1 MQISIPI
8 QTAPLEKITIDEVR
22 DKLLEIQDSFF
33 GDLITQDSLNE
44 LNRIIEE
51 KINKPYDLKIKAEL
65 VNNNNVKLFG
75 YDLDSKAVL
84 DPNCKIKFISKTR
97 FKGK

>member
-1 MQISIPI
+1 MNLNIPI
-8 QTAPLEKITIDEVR
+8 PTKQPQKITVEEVR
-22 DKLLEIQDSFF
+22 LELRKIEEVMF
-33 GDLITQDSLNE
+33 GDLIVQDSMNE

-65 VNNNNVKLFG
+65 VNNNVKLFG

>member
-1 MQISIPI
+1 MQIIIPI

-65 VNNNNVKLFG
+65 VNNNVKLFG
-75 YDLDSKAVL
+75 YNLDSKAVL

>member
-33 GDLITQDSLNE
+33 GDLIVQDSLNE

-65 VNNNNVKLFG
+65 VNNNVKLFG

>member
-33 GDLITQDSLNE
+33 GDLIVQDSLNE

-65 VNNNNVKLFG
+65 VNNNVKLFG
-75 YDLDSKAVL
+75 YNLDSKAVL

>member
-1 MQISIPI
+1 MNLNIPI
-8 QTAPLEKITIDEVR
+8 PTKQPQKITVEEVR
-22 DKLLEIQDSFF
+22 LELRKIEEVMF
-33 GDLITQDSLNE
+33 GDLIVQDSLNE

-51 KINKPYDLKIKAEL
+51 KINKPFDLKIKAEL
-65 VNNNNVKLFG
+65 INNNVKLFG

-84 DPNCKIKFISKTR
+84 DPNCKIKVISKTR

>member
-1 MQISIPI
+1 MQIIFPI
-8 QTAPLEKITIDEVR
+8 QTTPLEKITIEEVR

-33 GDLITQDSLNE
+33 GDLIVQDSMNE

-65 VNNNNVKLFG
+65 VNNNVNYPTLKG
-75 YDLDSKAVL
+75 EASKEVGFAHF
-84 DPNCKIKFISKTR
+84 NY
-97 FKGK
+97 

>member
-1 MQISIPI
+1 MQIIIPI

-33 GDLITQDSLNE
+33 GDLIVQDSLNE

-51 KINKPYDLKIKAEL
+51 KINKPFDLKIKAEL
-65 VNNNNVKLFG
+65 VNNNVKLFG

>member
-1 MQISIPI
+1 MQIIIPI
-8 QTAPLEKITIDEVR
+8 QTAPLEKITIEEVR

-33 GDLITQDSLNE
+33 GDLIVQDSLNE
-44 LNRIIEE
+44 LNSIIEE

-65 VNNNNVKLFG
+65 VNNNVKLFG
-75 YDLDSKAVL
+75 YNLDSKTVL

>member
-8 QTAPLEKITIDEVR
+8 QTAPLEKITIEEVR

-51 KINKPYDLKIKAEL
+51 KINKPFDLKIKAEL
-65 VNNNNVKLFG
+65 VNNNVKLFG
-75 YDLDSKAVL
+75 YDLDSKAIL

>member
-1 MQISIPI
+1 MNLNIPI
-8 QTAPLEKITIDEVR
+8 HTKQPQKITVEEVR
-22 DKLLEIQDSFF
+22 LE
-33 GDLITQDSLNE
+33 L
-44 LNRIIEE
+44 RKIEE
-51 KINKPYDLKIKAEL
+51 VMFGELVTYKTMIKLNTWLDVRINKPYDLKIKAEL
-65 VNNNNVKLFG
+65 VNNNVKLFG

>member
-1 MQISIPI
+1 MQIIIPI
-8 QTAPLEKITIDEVR
+8 QTAPLEKITIEEVR

-33 GDLITQDSLNE
+33 GDLIVQDSLNE

-65 VNNNNVKLFG
+65 VNNNVKLFG

-84 DPNCKIKFISKTR
+84 DPNCKIKFISKKR

>member
-1 MQISIPI
+1 MNLNIPI
-8 QTAPLEKITIDEVR
+8 PTKQPQKITVEEVR
-22 DKLLEIQDSFF
+22 LE
-33 GDLITQDSLNE
+33 L
-44 LNRIIEE
+44 RKIEE
-51 KINKPYDLKIKAEL
+51 VMFGELVTDKTMIKLNTWLDVRINKPYDLKIKAEL
-65 VNNNNVKLFG
+65 VNNNVKLFG

>member
-1 MQISIPI
+1 MQIIIPI
-8 QTAPLEKITIDEVR
+8 QTAPLEKITIEEVR

-33 GDLITQDSLNE
+33 GDLIVQDSLNE
-44 LNRIIEE
+44 LNSIIEE

-65 VNNNNVKLFG
+65 VNNNVKLFG
-75 YDLDSKAVL
+75 YNLDSKAVL

>member
-1 MQISIPI
+1 MQIIFPI
-8 QTAPLEKITIDEVR
+8 QTTPLEKITIEEVR

-33 GDLITQDSLNE
+33 SDLIVQDSMNE

-65 VNNNNVKLFG
+65 VHNNVKLFG

>member
-1 MQISIPI
+1 MQITIPI
-8 QTAPLEKITIDEVR
+8 QTAPLEKITIEEVR

-33 GDLITQDSLNE
+33 GDLIVQDSLNE

-65 VNNNNVKLFG
+65 VNNNVKLFG

>member
-1 MQISIPI
+1 VQISIPI
-8 QTAPLEKITIDEVR
+8 QTAPLEKITIEEVR

-33 GDLITQDSLNE
+33 GDLIVQDSLNE

-51 KINKPYDLKIKAEL
+51 KINKPFDLKIKAEL
-65 VNNNNVKLFG
+65 INNNVKLFG

>member
-1 MQISIPI
+1 MQIIIPI
-8 QTAPLEKITIDEVR
+8 QTAPLEKITIEEVR

-65 VNNNNVKLFG
+65 VNNNIKLFG

>member
-1 MQISIPI
+1 MQIIIPI

-65 VNNNNVKLFG
+65 VNNNVKLFG

>member
-1 MQISIPI
+1 VQISIPI
-8 QTAPLEKITIDEVR
+8 QTAPLEKITIEEVR

-33 GDLITQDSLNE
+33 GDLIVQDSMNE

-65 VNNNNVKLFG
+65 VNNNVKLFG
-75 YDLDSKAVL
+75 YDLDSKAIL
-84 DPNCKIKFISKTR
+84 DPNCNIKFISKTR

>member
-1 MQISIPI
+1 MQIIIPI
-8 QTAPLEKITIDEVR
+8 QTAPLEKITIEEVR

-33 GDLITQDSLNE
+33 GDLIVQDSLNE

-65 VNNNNVKLFG
+65 VNNNVKLFG
-75 YDLDSKAVL
+75 YNLDSKTVL

>member
-51 KINKPYDLKIKAEL
+51 KINKPFDLKIKAEL
-65 VNNNNVKLFG
+65 VNNNVKLFG

>member
-1 MQISIPI
+1 MNLNIPI
-8 QTAPLEKITIDEVR
+8 PTKQPQKITVEEVR
-22 DKLLEIQDSFF
+22 LELRKIEEVMF
-33 GDLITQDSLNE
+33 GDLIIQDSMNE

-51 KINKPYDLKIKAEL
+51 KINKPFDLKIKAEL
-65 VNNNNVKLFG
+65 INNNVKLFG

-84 DPNCKIKFISKTR
+84 DPNCKIKVISKTR

>member
-33 GDLITQDSLNE
+33 GDLIVQDSLNE

-51 KINKPYDLKIKAEL
+51 KINKPFDLKIKAEL
-65 VNNNNVKLFG
+65 VNNNVKLFG

>member
-1 MQISIPI
+1 MQIIIPI
-8 QTAPLEKITIDEVR
+8 QTAPLEKITIEEVR

-33 GDLITQDSLNE
+33 GDLIVQDSLNE

-65 VNNNNVKLFG
+65 VNNNVKLFG
-75 YDLDSKAVL
+75 YNLDSKAVL

>member
-1 MQISIPI
+1 MQITIPI

-33 GDLITQDSLNE
+33 GDLIVQDSLNE

-65 VNNNNVKLFG
+65 VNNNVKLFG

>member
-8 QTAPLEKITIDEVR
+8 QTAPLEKITIEEVR

-33 GDLITQDSLNE
+33 GDLIVQDSLNE

-51 KINKPYDLKIKAEL
+51 KINKPFDLKIKAEL
-65 VNNNNVKLFG
+65 INNNVKLFG

>member
-1 MQISIPI
+1 MNLNIPI
-8 QTAPLEKITIDEVR
+8 HTKQPQKITVEEVR
-22 DKLLEIQDSFF
+22 LE
-33 GDLITQDSLNE
+33 L
-44 LNRIIEE
+44 RKIEE
-51 KINKPYDLKIKAEL
+51 VMFGELVTYKTMIKLNTWLDVRINKPYDLKIKAEL

>member
-1 MQISIPI
+1 MQIIIPI

-33 GDLITQDSLNE
+33 GDLIVQDSLNE

-65 VNNNNVKLFG
+65 INNNVKLFG
-75 YDLDSKAVL
+75 YNLDSKAVL

>member
-8 QTAPLEKITIDEVR
+8 QTAPLEKITIEEVR

-33 GDLITQDSLNE
+33 GDLIVQDSLNE

-65 VNNNNVKLFG
+65 VNNNVKLFG

>member
-8 QTAPLEKITIDEVR
+8 QTAPLEKITIEEVR

-51 KINKPYDLKIKAEL
+51 KINKPFDLKIKAEL
-65 VNNNNVKLFG
+65 VNNNVKLFG

>member
-65 VNNNNVKLFG
+65 VNNNVKLFG

>member
-1 MQISIPI
+1 MQIIVPI

-33 GDLITQDSLNE
+33 GVLIVQDSLNE

-65 VNNNNVKLFG
+65 VNNNVKLFG

>member
-1 MQISIPI
+1 MQIIIPI

-33 GDLITQDSLNE
+33 GDLIVQDSLNE

-65 VNNNNVKLFG
+65 VNNNVKLFG
-75 YDLDSKAVL
+75 YNLDSKAVL

>member
-1 MQISIPI
+1 MNLNIPI
-8 QTAPLEKITIDEVR
+8 PTKQPQKITVEEVR
-22 DKLLEIQDSFF
+22 LELRKIEEVMF
-33 GDLITQDSLNE
+33 GDLIVQDSLNE

-65 VNNNNVKLFG
+65 VNNNVKLFG
-75 YDLDSKAVL
+75 YNLDSKAVL
-84 DPNCKIKFISKTR
+84 DPNCKIKVISKTR

>member
-1 MQISIPI
+1 MNLNIPI
-8 QTAPLEKITIDEVR
+8 PTKQPQKITVEEVR
-22 DKLLEIQDSFF
+22 LELRKIEEVMF
-33 GDLITQDSLNE
+33 GDLITQDSMNE

-65 VNNNNVKLFG
+65 VNNNVKLFG

>member
-1 MQISIPI
+1 MQIIVPI
-8 QTAPLEKITIDEVR
+8 QTAPLEKITIEEVR

-33 GDLITQDSLNE
+33 GDLIVQDSLNE

-51 KINKPYDLKIKAEL
+51 KINKPFDLKIKAEL
-65 VNNNNVKLFG
+65 INNNVKLFG

-84 DPNCKIKFISKTR
+84 DPNCKIKVISKTR

>member
-1 MQISIPI
+1 MQIIIPI
-8 QTAPLEKITIDEVR
+8 QTAPLEKITNEEVR

-33 GDLITQDSLNE
+33 GDLIVQDSLNE

-65 VNNNNVKLFG
+65 VNNIVKLFG
-75 YDLDSKAVL
+75 YNLDSKAVL

>member
-1 MQISIPI
+1 MNLNIPI
-8 QTAPLEKITIDEVR
+8 HTKQPQKITVEEVR
-22 DKLLEIQDSFF
+22 LE
-33 GDLITQDSLNE
+33 L
-44 LNRIIEE
+44 RKIEE
-51 KINKPYDLKIKAEL
+51 VMFGELVTDKTMIKLNTWLDVRINKPYDLKIKAEL
-65 VNNNNVKLFG
+65 VNNNVKLFG

>member
-1 MQISIPI
+1 MQIIIPI
-8 QTAPLEKITIDEVR
+8 QTAPLEKITIEEVR

-65 VNNNNVKLFG
+65 VNNNVKLFG
-75 YDLDSKAVL
+75 YNLDSKAVL

>member
-1 MQISIPI
+1 MQIIVPI

-33 GDLITQDSLNE
+33 GDLIVQDSLNE

-65 VNNNNVKLFG
+65 VNNNVKLFG
-75 YDLDSKAVL
+75 YNLDSKAVL